1 MQNGRSRKSEV
12 RNRERED
19 ERIFN
24 SVIARRLAK
33 IITSL
38 SKPRLEANALVPAAE
53 DLITLDFTFAARLPA
68 SLPSGPAPIIG
79 SPILSTSHS
88 MIMGMEIFLRCRA

>member
-12 RNRERED
+12 RNGKRED

-33 IITSL
+33 IIAS
-38 SKPRLEANALVPAAE
+38 
-53 DLITLDFTFAARLPA
+53 A
-68 SLPSGPAPIIG
+68 SLGLKPMPSCQQLKI
-79 SPILSTSHS
+79 
-88 MIMGMEIFLRCRA
+88 